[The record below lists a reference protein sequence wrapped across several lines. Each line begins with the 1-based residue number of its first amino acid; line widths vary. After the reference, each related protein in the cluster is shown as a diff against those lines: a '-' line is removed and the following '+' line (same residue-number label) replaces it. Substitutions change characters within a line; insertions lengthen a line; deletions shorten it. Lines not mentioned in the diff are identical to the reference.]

1 MRTFYFLIRSTM
13 AHESSPTAR
22 ALLALEALQDSPGI
36 SAERLGRRLGVT
48 SRAARRYVEILRE
61 ADIPVESI
69 RGPEGG
75 YRLGRGVRPP
85 PLRFGSEEA
94 LGLVMAA
101 LDGQH
106 DAADQHG
113 PVGRALGKLLGALP
127 RSVAA
132 QAEAVRRTATPVPH
146 RDASRPDP
154 ATTVALV
161 SACADHRRV
170 RLGYRTE
177 GGNDRVL
184 VADPW
189 AVVVRYG
196 RWYLLCR
203 SVVADAVRT
212 YRIDRVASV
221 ETLDE
226 AFEPPADLDPVAALE
241 EHLGVGWQYDVR
253 VLVEA
258 PLDQVRPTIPRTMGR
273 LEAVDDRTTR
283 LVGSTRNAIS
293 YAEQLAMLPAPFRV
307 EEGEEVRAALA
318 VLGERLTAAAGGA
331 PVTSERT

>member
-1 MRTFYFLIRSTM
+1 MP
-13 AHESSPTAR
+13 ESSPTSR

-36 SAERLGRRLGVT
+36 TAERLGRRLGVT

-61 ADIPVESI
+61 ADIPVESV

-75 YRLGRGVRPP
+75 YRLGRGARPV
-85 PLRFGSEEA
+85 PLRFGPDEA

-106 DAADQHG
+106 DAADPQG

-132 QAEAVRRTATPVPH
+132 QAEAVRRTATPVPQ
-146 RDASRPDP
+146 RDPSRPDP

-161 SACADHRRV
+161 QACASRRRV
-170 RLGYRTE
+170 RLGYRPE
-177 GGNDRVL
+177 SGHDREL
-184 VADPW
+184 VAEPW

-203 SVVADAVRT
+203 SVAADAVRT

-221 ETLDE
+221 ELLAE
-226 AFEPPADLDPVAALE
+226 RFEPPADLDPVATLE
-241 EHLGVGWQYDVR
+241 EHL
-253 VLVEA
+253 
-258 PLDQVRPTIPRTMGR
+258 
-273 LEAVDDRTTR
+273 
-283 LVGSTRNAIS
+283 
-293 YAEQLAMLPAPFRV
+293 
-307 EEGEEVRAALA
+307 
-318 VLGERLTAAAGGA
+318 
-331 PVTSERT
+331 

>member
-1 MRTFYFLIRSTM
+1 MWTFYFLIRSAM
-13 AHESSPTAR
+13 SHESSPTSR
-22 ALLALEALQDSPGI
+22 ALLALEALQESPGI
-36 SAERLGRRLGVT
+36 TAERLGRRLGVT
-48 SRAARRYVEILRE
+48 SRAARRYVEILRQ

-85 PLRFGSEEA
+85 PLRFGSDEA

-146 RDASRPDP
+146 PDPSRPDP

-161 SACADHRRV
+161 SACADNRRV

-177 GGNDRVL
+177 RGNDRVL
-184 VADPW
+184 EADPW

-203 SVVADAVRT
+203 SVTADAVRT

-221 ETLDE
+221 ETLE
-226 AFEPPADLDPVAALE
+226 ETFEPPADLDPVLSLE

-253 VLVEA
+253 VLVDA
-258 PLDQVRPTIPRTMGR
+258 PLELVLPTIPRTMGR

-283 LVGSTRNAIS
+283 LVGSTRNVTS

-318 VLGERLTAAAGGA
+318 VLGNRLTLAAGGNPA
-331 PVTSERT
+331 AR

>member
-1 MRTFYFLIRSTM
+1 MP
-13 AHESSPTAR
+13 SSPTSR
-22 ALLALEALQDSPGI
+22 ALLALEALQESPGI
-36 SAERLGRRLGVT
+36 TAERLGRRLGVT

-61 ADIPVESI
+61 ADIPVESV

-85 PLRFGSEEA
+85 PLRFGPDEA

-106 DAADQHG
+106 DAADPEG
-113 PVGRALGKLLGALP
+113 PVGRALGKLLAALP

-132 QAEAVRRTATPVPH
+132 QAEAVRRTAAPVPH
-146 RDASRPDP
+146 RDSSRPDP

-161 SACADHRRV
+161 EACAGHRRV
-170 RLGYRTE
+170 RLGYRPDS
-177 GGNDRVL
+177 GHDREL

-203 SVVADAVRT
+203 SVAADAVRT
-212 YRIDRVASV
+212 YRIDRVAWV
-221 ETLDE
+221 APLPET
-226 AFEPPADLDPVAALE
+226 FVPPADLDPVATLE
-241 EHLGVGWQYDVR
+241 EHLGSGWQYAVQ
-253 VLVEA
+253 VVVEA
-258 PLDQVRPTIPRTMGR
+258 PLDQVRAAVPRTMGR
-273 LEAVDDRTTR
+273 LEAVDEHTTR
-283 LVGSTRNAIS
+283 LVGSTRNVRS
-293 YAEQLAMLPAPFRV
+293 YAEQLAMLPGPFRV

-318 VLGERLTAAAGGA
+318 ELAARLTTASATLAA
-331 PVTSERT
+331 R